1 MSIYLPIASFL
12 SNITAGTWIDVA
24 CLILVVSFAVFDARR
39 GFSTTLSVLL
49 GLLIAVHAGYWL
61 YPFMRLAT
69 DRSSF
74 CQHHALM
81 GAILPYLLA
90 VLMGGVIYV
99 VIRFVFRR
107 FFKLIVEQPMD
118 NILGAIAGIAKSM
131 LVILLVFSCASLLPA
146 GSAANKAFHQ
156 ESRTGRWV
164 VPVLRNVFQHSVP
177 EIGQTSKSR
186 NSRAKKDRPKNKA
199 SKKAK

>member
-1 MSIYLPIASFL
+1 MCTYLPIASIF
-12 SNITAGTWIDVA
+12 SRITAGTWIDVA
-24 CLILVVSFAVFDARR
+24 CLVLVVSFAVFDARR
-39 GFSTTLSVLL
+39 GFSSTLSVLL

-69 DRSSF
+69 ERSSF
-74 CQHHALM
+74 CRSHALM

-90 VLMGGVIYV
+90 VLVGGVIYV

-107 FFKLIVEQPMD
+107 FFKLIVEEPID
-118 NILGAIAGIAKSM
+118 NILGAVAGIAKSL

-146 GSAANKAFHQ
+146 GSAANRAFHQ
-156 ESRTGRWV
+156 ESRTGQWV

-177 EIGQTSKSR
+177 EIRQKSKPR
-186 NSRAKKDRPKNKA
+186 KPRAKKDKPTNKA
-199 SKKAK
+199 GKKAK

>member
-1 MSIYLPIASFL
+1 MCIYSPIASFF
-12 SNITAGTWIDVA
+12 SHITAGTWIDVA
-24 CLILVVSFAVFDARR
+24 CLVLVVSFAIFDARR
-39 GFSTTLSVLL
+39 GFSSTLSVLL

-74 CQHHALM
+74 CRNHALL
-81 GAILPYLLA
+81 GAIFPYLLA
-90 VLMGGVIYV
+90 VLMGCVIYI

-107 FFKLIVEQPMD
+107 FFKLIVEEPID
-118 NILGAIAGIAKSM
+118 NILGAIAGIAKSL

-156 ESRTGRWV
+156 ESRTGQWV

-177 EIGQTSKSR
+177 EIRQKSR
-186 NSRAKKDRPKNKA
+186 PRKQRAQRDKTTKKA
-199 SKKAK
+199 TKKAK

>member
-1 MSIYLPIASFL
+1 MSIYLPIASIL
-12 SNITAGTWIDVA
+12 SRITAGTWIDVA
-24 CLILVVSFAVFDARR
+24 CLVLVVSFAVFDARR
-39 GFSTTLSVLL
+39 GFSSTLSVLL

-69 DRSSF
+69 EHSSF
-74 CQHHALM
+74 CRSHALM

-90 VLMGGVIYV
+90 VLLGGVIYI

-107 FFKLIVEQPMD
+107 FFKLIVEEPID
-118 NILGAIAGIAKSM
+118 NILGAVAGIAKSL

-146 GSAANKAFHQ
+146 GSAANRAFHQ

-177 EIGQTSKSR
+177 EIRQKAKTRKSH
-186 NSRAKKDRPKNKA
+186 AKKDKSA
-199 SKKAK
+199 KKAK

>member
-1 MSIYLPIASFL
+1 MSIYLPIASVF
-12 SNITAGTWIDVA
+12 SHITAGTWIDLA
-24 CLILVVSFAVFDARR
+24 CIILVVSFAIFDARR

-69 DRSSF
+69 DGSSF
-74 CQHHALM
+74 CHRHALL

-90 VLMGGVIYV
+90 VLVGGVIYI

-146 GSAANKAFHQ
+146 GSAANKAFHD
-156 ESRTGRWV
+156 ESCTGRWV

-177 EIGQTSKSR
+177 EIGQKSKPRKSR
-186 NSRAKKDRPKNKA
+186 GKKDRQKGKA
-199 SKKAK
+199 PKKAK

>member
-1 MSIYLPIASFL
+1 MSIYLPIASIF
-12 SNITAGTWIDVA
+12 SRITAGTWIDVA
-24 CLILVVSFAVFDARR
+24 CLVLVVSFAVFDARR

-90 VLMGGVIYV
+90 VLMGGVIYI

-107 FFKLIVEQPMD
+107 FFKLIVEEPID
-118 NILGAIAGIAKSM
+118 NILGAIAGIAKSL

-146 GSAANKAFHQ
+146 GSAANKAFHE

-177 EIGQTSKSR
+177 EIRQKSKPR
-186 NSRAKKDRPKNKA
+186 KPHAKKDKQANKA

>member
-1 MSIYLPIASFL
+1 MCTYLPIASLF
-12 SNITAGTWIDVA
+12 SHITAGTWIDVA
-24 CLILVVSFAVFDARR
+24 CLVLVVSFAVFDARR
-39 GFSTTLSVLL
+39 GFSSTLSVLL

-90 VLMGGVIYV
+90 VLLGGVIYV
-99 VIRFVFRR
+99 IIRFVFRR
-107 FFKLIVEQPMD
+107 FFKLIVEEPID
-118 NILGAIAGIAKSM
+118 NILGAVAGIAKSL
-131 LVILLVFSCASLLPA
+131 LVILLIFSCASLLPA
-146 GSAANKAFHQ
+146 GSAANRAFHQ

-177 EIGQTSKSR
+177 DLSKK
-186 NSRAKKDRPKNKA
+186 AKPKKSHPRKDRAKA

>member
-1 MSIYLPIASFL
+1 MCTYLPIASIF
-12 SNITAGTWIDVA
+12 SRITAGTWIDVA
-24 CLILVVSFAVFDARR
+24 CLVLVVSFAVFDARR
-39 GFSTTLSVLL
+39 GFSSTLSVLL

-69 DRSSF
+69 ERSSF
-74 CQHHALM
+74 CRSHALM

-90 VLMGGVIYV
+90 VLVGGVIYV

-107 FFKLIVEQPMD
+107 FFKLIVEEPID
-118 NILGAIAGIAKSM
+118 NILGAVAGIAKSL

-146 GSAANKAFHQ
+146 GSAANRAFHQ
-156 ESRTGRWV
+156 ESCTGRWV

-177 EIGQTSKSR
+177 EIRQK
-186 NSRAKKDRPKNKA
+186 AKARKPHVKKGRSA
-199 SKKAK
+199 KKAK

>member
-1 MSIYLPIASFL
+1 MSIFPPIASIFAH
-12 SNITAGTWIDVA
+12 ITAGMWIDVA
-24 CLILVVSFAVFDARR
+24 CLVLVVSFAVFDARR
-39 GFSTTLSVLL
+39 GFSSTLSVLL

-74 CQHHALM
+74 CQHHALL

-90 VLMGGVIYV
+90 VLMGGVIYL

-107 FFKLIVEQPMD
+107 FFKLIVEEPID
-118 NILGAIAGIAKSM
+118 NILGALAGIAKSM

-146 GSAANKAFHQ
+146 GSAANRAFHQ
-156 ESRTGRWV
+156 ESRTGRCV

-177 EIGQTSKSR
+177 EIRQKSKQR
-186 NSRAKKDRPKNKA
+186 KPRAKKDKPANKA
-199 SKKAK
+199 GKKAK

>member
-1 MSIYLPIASFL
+1 MAAYLPIASVF
-12 SNITAGTWIDVA
+12 SRISAGTWIDIA
-24 CLILVVSFAVFDARR
+24 CLILVVAMAVFDARR

-69 DRSSF
+69 AGSSF
-74 CQHHALM
+74 CQRHAIF
-81 GAILPYLLA
+81 GAILPYILA
-90 VLMGGVIYV
+90 VLVGGVIYV
-99 VIRFVFRR
+99 IIRFVFRR

-177 EIGQTSKSR
+177 EIGQKSKPRKPRTSK
-186 NSRAKKDRPKNKA
+186 DRQKGKA
-199 SKKAK
+199 AKKAK

>member
-1 MSIYLPIASFL
+1 MCTYLPIASLF
-12 SNITAGTWIDVA
+12 SRITAGTWIDVA
-24 CLILVVSFAVFDARR
+24 CLVLVVSFAVFDARR
-39 GFSTTLSVLL
+39 GFSSTLSVLL

-74 CQHHALM
+74 CQHHALL

-90 VLMGGVIYV
+90 VLLGGVIYV

-107 FFKLIVEQPMD
+107 FFKLIVEEPID
-118 NILGAIAGIAKSM
+118 NILGAIAGIAKSL

-146 GSAANKAFHQ
+146 GSAANRAFHE

-177 EIGQTSKSR
+177 EIRQKAKPR
-186 NSRAKKDRPKNKA
+186 KPRAKKDRPSNKA

>member
-1 MSIYLPIASFL
+1 MPIYLPIASIL
-12 SNITAGTWIDVA
+12 SRITAGTWIDVA

-39 GFSTTLSVLL
+39 GFSSTLSVLL

-69 DRSSF
+69 DSSSF
-74 CQHHALM
+74 CHRHVLI
-81 GAILPYLLA
+81 GAILPYILA
-90 VLMGGVIYV
+90 VLAGGVIYI

-107 FFKLIVEQPMD
+107 FFKLIVEEPID

-131 LVILLVFSCASLLPA
+131 LIILLIFSCASLLPA
-146 GSAANKAFHQ
+146 GSAANRAFHQ
-156 ESRTGRWV
+156 ESRTGRCV

-177 EIGQTSKSR
+177 EIRQKSR
-186 NSRAKKDRPKNKA
+186 PRKPRANKDKKTGKA
-199 SKKAK
+199 AKAK